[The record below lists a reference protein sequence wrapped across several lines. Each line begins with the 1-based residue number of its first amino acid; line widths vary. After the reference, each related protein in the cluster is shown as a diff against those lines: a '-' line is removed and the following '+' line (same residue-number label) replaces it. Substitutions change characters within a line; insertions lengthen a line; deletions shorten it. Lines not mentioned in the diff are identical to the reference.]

1 MAPHHSPMKEPVP
14 FTRSEAPLVSVVVPS
29 YNKKDFIGDTIASV
43 QAQTYGNWELLVVD
57 DVSTDGTADLV
68 RKIAKDDPRI
78 SLEVL
83 DKNSGA
89 NRCRNR
95 GLAKAKG
102 YYVIFLDADDQLA
115 PHCIGTRVSAMIRRK
130 DPDMGVFTMRVFKHQ
145 LGDDTRRWIP
155 KNQKPL
161 RDFFRHDL
169 PWQTMQ
175 PIWKKEL
182 VQQLGGFDEG
192 FARHQDV
199 ELHTRALMV
208 PSVRVEQFPGPIDCY
223 YRVGEE
229 RRTDGIA
236 RRSEKLVDATL
247 HYYHRFMPD
256 AKRLGMRSALIGTL
270 HRIQL
275 QLLYHGREGH
285 ITKNELKQLQ
295 ERLFPKE
302 IWASIP
308 IWKRLLFRISRL
320 FNLAPFRLPGI
331 NRTIGTLLVR

>member
-1 MAPHHSPMKEPVP
+1 MKDPVS
-14 FTRSEAPLVSVVVPS
+14 FARSEAPLVSVIIPS
-29 YNKKDFIGDTIASV
+29 YNKRNYIVDTIASV

-57 DVSTDGTADLV
+57 DVSTDGSVDLL
-68 RKIAKDDPRI
+68 REIAKHDPRI
-78 SLEVL
+78 TVDVL

-89 NRCRNR
+89 NRCRNY

-102 YYVIFLDADDQLA
+102 HYVIFLDADDQLA
-115 PHCIGTRVSAMIRRK
+115 PHCLGTRVSAMKRTK
-130 DPDMGVFTMRVFKHQ
+130 DPDMGVFTLRVFRHR

-155 KNQKPL
+155 KHRKPL

-175 PIWKKEL
+175 PIWKKEFIK
-182 VQQLGGFDEG
+182 QLGGFDEG

-199 ELHTRALMV
+199 ELHTRALML

-247 HYYHRFMPD
+247 HYYERFMPD
-256 AKRLGMRSALIGTL
+256 ADRLGMRSALIGTL

-275 QLLYHGREGH
+275 QLLYHGREEH
-285 ITKNELKQLQ
+285 ISKAELVQL
-295 ERLFPKE
+295 EKRLFPQE
-302 IWASIP
+302 IWRSIP
-308 IWKRLLFRISRL
+308 IWKRFLFRVSRI
-320 FNLAPFRLPGI
+320 FNMAPFRIPGV
-331 NRTIGTLLVR
+331 NRTIGALLVR